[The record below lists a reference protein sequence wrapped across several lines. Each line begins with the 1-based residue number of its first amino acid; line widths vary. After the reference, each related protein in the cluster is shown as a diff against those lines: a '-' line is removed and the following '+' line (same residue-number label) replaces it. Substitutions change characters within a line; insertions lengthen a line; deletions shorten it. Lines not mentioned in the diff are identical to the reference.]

1 MTIMWT
7 DKEEKEMRKK
17 LETLYTH
24 VTRWNIWRKAM
35 YGNPIYKLAV
45 LFKLK
50 YSPSMEFVLTPKER
64 SRML

>member
-1 MTIMWT
+1 
-7 DKEEKEMRKK
+7 MRKK
-17 LETLYTH
+17 LEALHTH

-35 YGNPIYKLAV
+35 HGNPIYKLAV

-64 SRML
+64 SRMI